1 MSAYPEGFDA
11 WPPDERN
18 AFFAQ
23 EVKAYDERKKANGDG
38 RSHSGNGQWEPPPH
52 YGDRN
57 PPPPGGEAEEPLP
70 KLIPL
75 KRVKGRVREWNVR
88 DWIPKRTPTL
98 LQGDGGLGKS
108 TLLQQWQSSC
118 ATNTLWLGLTAD
130 SGEAARL

>member
-1 MSAYPEGFDA
+1 MSEFV
-11 WPPDERN
+11 N
-18 AFFAQ
+18 ARAAQ
-23 EVKAYDERKKANGDG
+23 EWREERDKLERAKRGLRLAVPNT
-38 RSHSGNGQWEPPPH
+38 
-52 YGDRN
+52 
-57 PPPPGGEAEEPLP
+57 PPPPREEDYGAQPEGAERGEATSDEPLP
-70 KLIPL
+70 KLVLL